1 MTKNDPMV
9 AFAAGLNAM
18 NEALDW
24 SALADLYCHDGGGSF
39 FADEQ
44 REAIQD
50 AGLLFAGDLGDRLG
64 RFGKHPARSLYVG
77 SGVAEIVPILF
88 ESIVLA
94 RDVRLVNIPGPEVSA
109 LNAAFEAAEAAAEQ
123 KLPRFKTDPIDP
135 EIAPRIDHLW
145 FVSVL
150 TDPEAFPA
158 LHDQLYKRQGTRDA
172 VGGGHPK
179 AERKAAL
186 ELCLQAAAKLTS
198 PAILTTTDE
207 ELPMLTRA
215 CADLKLDVKAPE
227 TARLSGIVGDAV
239 RHCHIRPVK

>member
-1 MTKNDPMV
+1 MNDRMM
-9 AFAAGLNAM
+9 AFAAGLSAM

-24 SALADLYCHDGGGSF
+24 NALGDLYCHDGGDSF

-50 AGLLFAGDLGDRLG
+50 SGLLFAGDLGDKLG
-64 RFGKHPARSLYVG
+64 SFGKHPARSLYVG

-94 RDVRLVNIPGPEVSA
+94 RDVRLVNIAGPEVVA
-109 LNAAFEAAEAAAEQ
+109 LNAAFEAAEGPAGQ

-135 EIAPRIDHLW
+135 DIAPRIDHLW

-158 LHDQLYKRQGTRDA
+158 LHDQLYERQGSAAA

-179 AERKAAL
+179 AERRAAF
-186 ELCLQAAAKLTS
+186 ELCLQAAAKLTP

-215 CADLKLDVKAPE
+215 CADLKLDVHAPA

-239 RHCHIRPVK
+239 RHCQIRPVQ